1 MYLGT
6 QGQPADEDELKV
18 LSQLGVTHISS
29 DPPGHW
35 TTWDTEAF
43 EAHRD
48 RLAAF
53 GIELDLS
60 PMPPLSITRWT
71 TDRSESQFKRC
82 NCRLLLTRWR

>member
-48 RLAAF
+48 RLP
-53 GIELDLS
+53 GS
-60 PMPPLSITRWT
+60 TSNST
-71 TDRSESQFKRC
+71 
-82 NCRLLLTRWR
+82 CR